1 MSYDITQG
9 DIIAWAEQYDGPL
22 FHALLCDP
30 PYHLTSIT
38 ERFGKSGA
46 APAQFGRDGAFAR
59 ASRGFM
65 GKDWDGGDIAFR
77 PETWATLGRVLHPGA
92 FGMAF
97 ASTRGFHRMA
107 VAIEDAGFIIHPV
120 IMAWAFGS
128 GFPKATRLDTQIDRA
143 AGAAPVVVGQRK
155 QAGAKFKLT
164 EQLIDNGGF
173 NRTDRDDYDV
183 TEPATDLAR
192 AWAGHRYGLQ
202 ALKPALE
209 PILVFQ
215 KPYQGRPV
223 ECITRTGAG
232 ALNIEAARIGSEVL
246 PAQSAGQARLG
257 TFERHDMVTDERAG
271 RWPANLALAH
281 HPACNGH
288 CVEACPVRRL
298 GEQSGES
305 TSIQGIA
312 RGNANFRGG
321 ERHDIDRDPG
331 FGDTGT
337 AARFFYNADWMAERL
352 EAADALVYEAKA
364 STGEREAGLER
375 FTPTTVDD
383 GRAKSIDNAYLRGE
397 TQRRNIHPTV
407 KPISLARHLAT
418 LLLPPAEYAER
429 RLFLPFAGVASE
441 MIGAM
446 LAGWEHVQGV
456 ELDAQHIEIARA
468 RLAYWQQRR
477 WELMNP
483 ASDITVKAAPDAPD
497 GQLTLF

>member
-1 MSYDITQG
+1 M
-9 DIIAWAEQYDGPL
+9 
-22 FHALLCDP
+22 
-30 PYHLTSIT
+30 
-38 ERFGKSGA
+38 
-46 APAQFGRDGAFAR
+46 
-59 ASRGFM
+59 
-65 GKDWDGGDIAFR
+65 
-77 PETWATLGRVLHPGA
+77 
-92 FGMAF
+92 
-97 ASTRGFHRMA
+97 
-107 VAIEDAGFIIHPV
+107 
-120 IMAWAFGS
+120 
-128 GFPKATRLDTQIDRA
+128 
-143 AGAAPVVVGQRK
+143 GQRK
-155 QAGAKFKLT
+155 QGGAKFALT
-164 EQLIDNGGF
+164 QQLIDNGGF
-173 NRTDRDDYDV
+173 NDPARESFDV
-183 TEPATDLAR
+183 TAPATELAQ
-192 AWAGHRYGLQ
+192 AFAGHRYGLQ
-202 ALKPALE
+202 AMKPALE
-209 PILVFQ
+209 PIIVFQ

-232 ALNIEAARIGSEVL
+232 ALNIDGARIGSGGQLKWAEPRDMGYHGGSDAGKVEAL
-246 PAQSAGQARLG
+246 ESAL
-257 TFERHDMVTDERAG
+257 G

-298 GEQSGES
+298 GEQSGERS
-305 TSIQGIA
+305 A
-312 RGNANFRGG
+312 G
-321 ERHDIDRDPG
+321 ERPARSNEQREIYGTYAGRPERERIELDA
-331 FGDTGT
+331 GT

-364 STGEREAGLER
+364 STGEREAGLEG

-429 RLFLPFAGVASE
+429 RLFIPFAGVASE